1 MFRKGRIKI
10 DKDLDIVEVIRN
22 QKIYV
27 AALTELMGRKK
38 IEEVIRDYYYGNVTS
53 GDDLMEVPYSRDDFK
68 QRTLSEVDNQI
79 RQIELKDYPVT
90 PTSIINLSKNAK
102 SYNKNRRKTTVA
114 KGTPAG
120 AMLEDDNHNHQ
131 ADADIDSSR
140 VALQKRDKSST
151 SPRKSKTYSVG

>member
-1 MFRKGRIKI
+1 MKKLFCCGRAKTAICQENVLERMFRKGRTKI

-38 IEEVIRDYYYGNVTS
+38 IEEVIRDYYFGNVTS
-53 GDDLMEVPYSRDDFK
+53 GDDLKEVPYSRDDFK

-79 RQIELKDYPVT
+79 KQIELKDYPVT
-90 PTSIINLSKNAK
+90 HTSIINLSKNAK
-102 SYNKNRRKTTVA
+102 NYKKSRRRTTVA

-120 AMLEDDNHNHQ
+120 TLMD
-131 ADADIDSSR
+131 
-140 VALQKRDKSST
+140 
-151 SPRKSKTYSVG
+151 

>member
-68 QRTLSEVDNQI
+68 
-79 RQIELKDYPVT
+79 
-90 PTSIINLSKNAK
+90 
-102 SYNKNRRKTTVA
+102 
-114 KGTPAG
+114 
-120 AMLEDDNHNHQ
+120 
-131 ADADIDSSR
+131 
-140 VALQKRDKSST
+140 
-151 SPRKSKTYSVG
+151 